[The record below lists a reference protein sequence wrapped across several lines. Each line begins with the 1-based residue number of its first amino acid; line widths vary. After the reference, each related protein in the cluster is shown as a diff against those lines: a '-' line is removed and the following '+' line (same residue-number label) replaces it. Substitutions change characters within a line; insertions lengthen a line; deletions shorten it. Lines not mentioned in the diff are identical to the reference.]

1 MRPATASRRP
11 SSSAG
16 WPSAEAAT
24 MACRSWGRIAMRRG
38 LWGACSH
45 KCDQDC
51 VMKITLCEG
60 FSTA

>member
-24 MACRSWGRIAMRRG
+24 MACRSWGRASMRRG

-45 KCDQDC
+45 KGHSGC
-51 VMKITLCEG
+51 VRELPEPSCILV
-60 FSTA
+60 